1 LKSKISFKIVP
12 SVKLESSK
20 TQVDK
25 HKLKQLV
32 DDYLNA
38 INNNDARRLKEIS
51 EVIKGCSSEQKLQ
64 FSLKLLRRRSTF
76 RPEHLDF
83 DLTPREYAILLAKIM
98 RFYKYGRCPDHLGS
112 IILEVLRKER
122 EQIADIVLELADY
135 DKKALI
141 SWLSQILPLL
151 PDTIRSLPKNE
162 FLTYLIKDLAE
173 SFPLELAL
181 KLDNLGANELDFL
194 PDDFWFDTL
203 KRAIFELSD
212 GSKTSRLLGIAIIRI
227 SKEKWEE
234 FLLKGL
240 DILWKHDFADY
251 SQCWFAIE
259 FLRIFASFVA
269 QDYNKKLAFQQL
281 LWLCEF
287 YLKKSENRECSEIK
301 TCKKLADAFAAD
313 GVCEI
318 QASEMFKILLFLRSD
333 WPEDLDGKDLSRW
346 ALSMWTNS
354 SLATFPKSPNSLRLI
369 YTTLLD
375 LRRQSGGLD
384 LKVIVEED
392 ALERSNFHKTIFCL
406 KLLEAWLI
414 LARETGIENP
424 QDLLPDLIG
433 MAKVDGKFTWTLS
446 AHTVNLA
453 EKTLRQ
459 WVSTLGIKYLETR
472 AKYPAILEKVGYE
485 SLENWEETAVI
496 QIESVFGSFVDFC
509 IYVARLHSRGGLLGV
524 AGVQRL
530 LEFIAR
536 GWETQKYSSDF
547 YEEKTLEIWRQDQI
561 RIDVI
566 TIPASDNLTTLRS
579 LTGGLAKVADSP
591 QEFEAEITNII
602 KELGNLEELSVE
614 QVRSELRSKVTNVLG
629 SSRPRE
635 EPEFLKSSLR
645 HLVEREDFLSN
656 TELQNLGLAITLEL
670 LDRAEEFKLP
680 KDDRNRLKQIK
691 ALIKPSG
698 SKEKKRLAVSL
709 VTGHPNL
716 LFRAGALVPGVYSCL
731 DPFHGDHSL
740 GVGGNV
746 VEPGIKIGATYVV
759 EHPDVIK
766 LLEKSSDS
774 VRLHF
779 DPVREVLH
787 VRGEHQEIIIPLKGK
802 CRSRTFLRLGK
813 NFSSGR
819 PALLRDKSIQNLAEE
834 LKNPVNQIWE
844 DLERT
849 LIEKLEAEPA
859 KPSDTHF
866 PEPKE
871 WAFGVWFEPT
881 WEHYFDE
888 PYVFEQ
894 HDPLANKFLS
904 LEASNP
910 PLREITKFDH
920 KN

>member
-1 LKSKISFKIVP
+1 MVP

-20 TQVDK
+20 TQVDED
-25 HKLKQLV
+25 KLKNLV

-38 INNNDARRLKEIS
+38 ITRDDARQLAEIS
-51 EVIKGCSSEQKLQ
+51 EVIKGCSSEQKVQ
-64 FSLKLLRRRSTF
+64 FSFELLQRRSKV

-83 DLTPREYAILLAKIM
+83 DLTPREYAILLAKIES
-98 RFYKYGRCPDHLGS
+98 FYGYGWGPDHLGS

-122 EQIADIVLELADY
+122 EQIADVVLELVDL

-151 PDTIRSLPKNE
+151 PDTIRSLSKNE
-162 FLTYLIKDLAE
+162 FLTELMKDLAE
-173 SFPLELAL
+173 NFPLELAL
-181 KLDNLGANELDFL
+181 KLGNLGANELDFL
-194 PDDFWFDTL
+194 PDDFWIETL

-212 GSKTSRLLGIAIIRI
+212 RSETLQLLGIARI
-227 SKEKWEE
+227 HISEEKWEK
-234 FLLKGL
+234 FLLESL

-259 FLRIFASFVA
+259 FLETFASFVF
-269 QDYNKKLAFQQL
+269 QDYSKKPLFQQL

-287 YLKKSENRECSEIK
+287 YSEKSENRECSGIK
-301 TCKKLADAFAAD
+301 TCKRLAKAFVAD

-318 QASEMFKILLFLRSD
+318 QASEMFKILLFLRSK
-333 WPEDLDGKDLSRW
+333 WPEDLEGEDLSRW
-346 ALSMWTNS
+346 ALSSWTNS

-384 LKVIVEED
+384 LEVIVEKD
-392 ALERSNFHKTIFCL
+392 ALERSNFHTTIRCL
-406 KLLEAWLI
+406 KLLEAWFI
-414 LARETGIENP
+414 LAGKTGIKNP

-433 MAKVDGKFTWTLS
+433 MAKVDGKCTWTLS

-459 WVSTLGIKYLETR
+459 WVSKLGIQYLERR
-472 AKYPAILEKVGYE
+472 AEYPAILEKVGYE
-485 SLENWEETAVI
+485 SLENWEETAVT

-509 IYVARLHSRGGLLGV
+509 IYSARLHSRGGLLGV

-530 LEFIAR
+530 LEFIVQ
-536 GWETQKYSSDF
+536 GWETEKYSSDF
-547 YEEKTLEIWRQDQI
+547 YEEETLEIWRQDQI

-566 TIPASDNLTTLRS
+566 TIHAGDNLKSLRR
-579 LTGGLAKVADSP
+579 LTKGLAKVADSP
-591 QEFEAEITNII
+591 QEFEAEIANII
-602 KELGNLEELSVE
+602 KELSNLEELSVE
-614 QVRSELRSKVTNVLG
+614 QVRSKVTNILG
-629 SSRPRE
+629 SSGLMLY
-635 EPEFLKSSLR
+635 PEFLKSTLR

-656 TELQNLGLAITLEL
+656 TKLQNLGLAITLEL

-680 KDDRNRLKQIK
+680 KSDRDRLKQIK
-691 ALIKPSG
+691 AIIKPSG
-698 SKEKKRLAVSL
+698 SKEKKLIAVSV

-716 LFRAGALVPGVYSCL
+716 LLRAGALVPGVYSCL
-731 DPFHGDHSL
+731 DPFHGPNSK

-746 VEPGIKIGATYVV
+746 VEPGIKIGATYVF

-787 VRGEHQEIIIPLKGK
+787 VRGEYDGSSEYIIPLKGK
-802 CRSRTFLRLGK
+802 CRSRTILRLGK
-813 NFSSGR
+813 NLSSGR
-819 PALLRDKSIQNLAEE
+819 PALLRDESIQNLAEE
-834 LKNPVNQIWE
+834 LRNPVSRIWE

-849 LIEKLEAEPA
+849 LIEKLKAEPA
-859 KPSDTHF
+859 KPGDTHF
-866 PEPKE
+866 PRPKVDWE
-871 WAFGVWFEPT
+871 FGVWFEPT
-881 WEHYFDE
+881 RQHFAG
-888 PYVFEQ
+888 PYVWQ
-894 HDPLANKFLS
+894 DTPL
-904 LEASNP
+904 
-910 PLREITKFDH
+910 
-920 KN
+920 

>member
-1 LKSKISFKIVP
+1 VP

-112 IILEVLRKER
+112 IIPEILRKER

-181 KLDNLGANELDFL
+181 KLDNLGANKLEFL
-194 PDDFWFDTL
+194 PDDFWFETL

-212 GSKTSRLLGIAIIRI
+212 GFKTLRLLGIAIIRI
-227 SKEKWEE
+227 SEEKWEK
-234 FLLKGL
+234 FLLEGL
-240 DILWKHDFADY
+240 DSLWKHDFADY
-251 SQCWFAIE
+251 SQCCFAIE
-259 FLRIFASFVA
+259 FLKTFASFVA

-287 YLKKSENRECSEIK
+287 YLKNWENRECSEIK

-318 QASEMFKILLFLRSD
+318 QASEMFKILLFLKSK
-333 WPEDLDGKDLSRW
+333 WPEDLEGQDLSRW
-346 ALSMWTNS
+346 ALSKWANS

-375 LRRQSGGLD
+375 LWRQSEGLD

-414 LARETGIENP
+414 LARETGNKNP

-446 AHTVNLA
+446 AHTLNLA

-459 WVSTLGIKYLETR
+459 WVSTLGIKYLEQR
-472 AKYPAILEKVGYE
+472 AEYPAILEKVGYQ
-485 SLENWEETAVI
+485 SLENWEETAVT

-509 IYVARLHSRGGLLGV
+509 IYIARLHSRGGDLLGV

-547 YEEKTLEIWRQDQI
+547 YGEETLEIWRQDQI

-566 TIPASDNLTTLRS
+566 TILAKDNLKTLRS

-591 QEFEAEITNII
+591 QNLENKIANII
-602 KELGNLEELSVE
+602 QELSNLEELSVE
-614 QVRSELRSKVTNVLG
+614 QLRSKLRSKVTKILESFG
-629 SSRPRE
+629 LMLYPD
-635 EPEFLKSSLR
+635 FLKSTLR

-680 KDDRNRLKQIK
+680 KGDRDRLKQIK

-698 SKEKKRLAVSL
+698 SEEKKLVAVSV

-746 VEPGIKIGATYVV
+746 LEPGIKIGATYVV

-787 VRGEHQEIIIPLKGK
+787 VRGEQQEIIIPLKGK
-802 CRSRTFLRLGK
+802 CKSRTILRLGK
-813 NFSSGR
+813 NSSSGR
-819 PALLRDKSIQNLAEE
+819 PALLRDESIQNMAEE
-834 LKNPVNQIWE
+834 LKNPVNRIWE

-859 KPSDTHF
+859 KPGDTHF
-866 PEPKE
+866 PEPRE
-871 WAFGVWFEPT
+871 LAFGVWFEPT
-881 WEHYFDE
+881 WDHYFDG

-910 PLREITKFDH
+910 SLYEVTKSDR